1 MQPSCCRIAANR
13 SLSNR
18 TYLTVECDDC
28 NSRLLR
34 FLFRVTLAEFGPIE
48 VRLRGLQYM
57 NDDPSAVDV
66 LYAKVESEPLQRI
79 ADQIMEY
86 FIANGLIQRQYG
98 HVKLHATLINS
109 GFNRHHRASQ
119 GEEGEE
125 KRPHH
130 NRHHRDSFD
139 ATAIMREFGE
149 FDFGATKVTEI
160 HLSQRFSTACNGFY
174 EATGLVKL

>member
-1 MQPSCCRIAANR
+1 MQLNFYRTVANR
-13 SLSNR
+13 SLSKR
-18 TYLTVECDDC
+18 TYLPCVLTIANHNFIC
-28 NSRLLR
+28 RL
-34 FLFRVTLAEFGPIE
+34 TLAEFGPIE

-86 FIANGLIQRQYG
+86 FIANGLARRQSS

-109 GFNRHHRASQ
+109 KFNQHHRNSH
-119 GEEGEE
+119 GEGEE
-125 KRPHH
+125 SEESRPHN
-130 NRHHRDSFD
+130 NRHGRKTFD

-149 FDFGATKVTEI
+149 FDFGVQAVTEI
-160 HLSQRFSTACNGFY
+160 HLSQRLSTACNGFY
-174 EATGLVKL
+174 EATALVKL